1 MRHVAALMIC
11 LAAVPVAAADLSDVE
26 TFLGATA
33 FDEVQ
38 VSPDGSR
45 LAFVTRRNDF
55 AHDRE
60 ELGVW
65 TLDLA
70 AGERA
75 AHPVEL
81 LALGSCS
88 ALRWS
93 PDGRWLSFLSAADP
107 RSGLQL
113 FVVSP
118 APGAG
123 ARRLTDPA
131 RFQDGI
137 DLYDWLPDSS
147 GLIVEAADPLAGA
160 AGAAGA
166 AGEAGSAAS
175 VGTAG
180 AGGRARRDLDGDVRR
195 LPASPPSV
203 SLSRISL
210 AEGRVERLA
219 VAPFEEAGALAVS
232 PDGRSLAIAGNGPR
246 ETAEDTEVA
255 LLPLASPPATGATAA
270 TGAAG
275 AVRRTHNLVLEDRL
289 WWAGER
295 LFASGMGEGKD
306 GRYTATE
313 PRLYRVSTEAAED
326 LRLLRVAPSLAGSV
340 GEMVPLADGS
350 LLTVTAVSTRMRIS
364 LVDAA
369 SGAVRTL
376 REQRGWIANLSAA
389 RSGERIAFAAGD
401 AHHFAEIYVAD
412 ARDGVAGARPVTDFN
427 AALTRGPLP
436 DIETVSWDGGDGVEV
451 EGVLFWPPGRR
462 GEHGLPMIVDLH
474 GGPFGVARSEAVDL
488 FGTYASYPA
497 LLAARGFLVLNPNY
511 RGSGGRGDE
520 FTRGIEGHRCSRPS
534 LDVIRGVES
543 LAARGWADRERVGL
557 IGYSGGGGLSK
568 CLIGRTDLFRA
579 AATGAG
585 VWDDISLF
593 GTVRGGF
600 WAEIFYESKS
610 PWEDPAL
617 WWNESPIGSL
627 GRVKT
632 PTLIVAGERDG
643 TSPAQASELYHD
655 LVWRGVPAELLLFP
669 DERHI
674 FTKPS
679 HKRTKIRAE
688 IAWLEHYL
696 LGKPLEEQ

>member
-1 MRHVAALMIC
+1 MRHLAVLVLF
-11 LAAVPVAAADLSDVE
+11 LAAVPASAADLSDVE
-26 TFLGATA
+26 TFLGETA

-45 LAFVTRRNDF
+45 LAFVSRRNDF

-70 AGERA
+70 AGEHA
-75 AHPVEL
+75 ARPVRL

-118 APGAG
+118 APGRA
-123 ARRLTDPA
+123 ARRLTDPD

-137 DLYDWLPDSS
+137 DLYDWLPDSLS
-147 GLIVEAADPLAGA
+147 LVVEATDLSAGSPGSP
-160 AGAAGA
+160 GAPGS
-166 AGEAGSAAS
+166 AGSAGSA
-175 VGTAG
+175 GTAS
-180 AGGRARRDLDGDVRR
+180 AGGRALRDFYGDVRR
-195 LPASPPSV
+195 LPAPPPSAA
-203 SLSRISL
+203 LSRIFL
-210 AEGRVERLA
+210 TDGRVERLA
-219 VAPFEEAGALAVS
+219 AAPFEEPGALAVS
-232 PDGRSLAIAGNGPR
+232 PDGRWLAIAGSGLR
-246 ETAEDTEVA
+246 ETADDTEVA
-255 LLPLASPPATGATAA
+255 LLPLASPPATAATAA
-270 TGAAG
+270 AATTG

-313 PRLYRVSTEAAED
+313 ARLYRVDTGPADD

-376 REQRGWIANLSAA
+376 RDQRGWIANLSAA

-401 AHHFAEIYVAD
+401 AHRFAEIYVAD

-427 AALTRGPLP
+427 ATLTRGPLP
-436 DIETVSWDGGDGVEV
+436 DIETVSWDGGDGVKV

-462 GEHGLPMIVDLH
+462 GERGLPLIVDLH
-474 GGPFGVARSEAVDL
+474 GGPFGVARIEAVDL
-488 FGTYASYPA
+488 FGRYTSYPA
-497 LLAARGFLVLNPNY
+497 VLAARGFLVLNPNY
-511 RGSGGRGDE
+511 RGSGGRGDD

-543 LAARGWADRERVGL
+543 LVARGWADRERVGL

-568 CLIGRTDLFRA
+568 CLIGRTDVFRA

-593 GTVRGGF
+593 GTTRGGS
-600 WAEIFYESKS
+600 WAEIFYENKS
-610 PWEDPAL
+610 PWQDPGL
-617 WWNESPIGSL
+617 WWNESPIGGL

-643 TSPAQASELYHD
+643 TAPAQASELYHD

-669 DERHI
+669 DESHI

-688 IAWLEHYL
+688 ISWLEHYL
-696 LGKPLEEQ
+696 LGKPREER

>member
-1 MRHVAALMIC
+1 MRYVAVLVLW
-11 LAAVPVAAADLSDVE
+11 LAAAPASAADLSDVE
-26 TFLGATA
+26 TFLGETA

-38 VSPDGSR
+38 VSPDGSL

-70 AGERA
+70 VGQRA
-75 AHPVEL
+75 ARPVRL
-81 LALGSCS
+81 LAIASCS
-88 ALRWS
+88 GLRWS

-118 APGAG
+118 APGKA
-123 ARRLTDPA
+123 ARRLTEPE

-147 GLIVEAADPLAGA
+147 GLVVEATDSPPGS
-160 AGAAGA
+160 
-166 AGEAGSAAS
+166 AGSA
-175 VGTAG
+175 T
-180 AGGRARRDLDGDVRR
+180 AGGRARRDFYGDVRR
-195 LPASPPSV
+195 LPGPPPSA

-210 AEGRVERLA
+210 TDGRVERLA
-219 VAPFEEAGALAVS
+219 TAPFEEPGALAVS
-232 PDGRSLAIAGNGPR
+232 PDGSWLAIAGSGLR
-246 ETAEDTEVA
+246 EMVEDTEVA
-255 LLPLASPPATGATAA
+255 LLPLASQPATGAAA
-270 TGAAG
+270 TSG

-313 PRLYRVSTEAAED
+313 PRLYRVDTGPADD

-350 LLTVTAVSTRMRIS
+350 LLTVTTVSTRMRIS

-376 REQRGWIANLSAA
+376 RDQRGWIANLAAA

-401 AHHFAEIYVAD
+401 AHRFAEIYVAD
-412 ARDGVAGARPVTDFN
+412 ARDGVAGARAVTDFN
-427 AALTRGPLP
+427 ATLTRGPLP
-436 DIETVSWDGGDGVEV
+436 DIETVSWDGGDGVTV

-462 GEHGLPMIVDLH
+462 GERGLPLIVDLH
-474 GGPFGVARSEAVDL
+474 GGPFGVARIEAVDL
-488 FGTYASYPA
+488 FGSSTSYPV

-600 WAEIFYESKS
+600 WAEVFYESKS
-610 PWEDPAL
+610 PWEDPGL

-669 DERHI
+669 DESHI

-679 HKRTKIRAE
+679 HNRTKIRAE
-688 IAWLEHYL
+688 ISWLEHYL
-696 LGKPLEEQ
+696 LGKPREEP

>member
-1 MRHVAALMIC
+1 MRHLAVLMLW
-11 LAAVPVAAADLSDVE
+11 LAAVPATAVDLSDVE
-26 TFLGATA
+26 TFLGETT

-65 TLDLA
+65 MLDLA
-70 AGERA
+70 AREGA
-75 AHPVEL
+75 ARPVEL
-81 LALGSCS
+81 LTLGSCS

-93 PDGRWLSFLSAADP
+93 LDGRWLSFLSAVDP
-107 RSGLQL
+107 GSGLQL
-113 FVVSP
+113 FVVSL
-118 APGAG
+118 APGQA
-123 ARRLTDPA
+123 ARRLTDPG

-147 GLIVEAADPLAGA
+147 GLIVEAADLPAGA
-160 AGAAGA
+160 AGSAGP
-166 AGEAGSAAS
+166 AGMAS
-175 VGTAG
+175 

-195 LPASPPSV
+195 LPAAPPAV

-210 AEGRVERLA
+210 TDGRVERLA
-219 VAPFEEAGALAVS
+219 AAPFEENGALAVS
-232 PDGRSLAIAGNGPR
+232 PDGRWLAIAGNGPR
-246 ETAEDTEVA
+246 ETAEETEVA
-255 LLPLASPPATGATAA
+255 LLPLASPPATATTA
-270 TGAAG
+270 TIG

-289 WWAGER
+289 WWAGDR

-313 PRLYRVSTEAAED
+313 TRLYRVDTGADDE

-376 REQRGWIANLSAA
+376 RDQRGWIANLSAA

-401 AHHFAEIYVAD
+401 AHRFAEIYVAD
-412 ARDGVAGARPVTDFN
+412 AREGVAGARPVTDFN

-436 DIETVSWDGGDGVEV
+436 GIETVSWDGGDGVTV

-462 GEHGLPMIVDLH
+462 GERGLPLVVDLH
-474 GGPFGVARSEAVDL
+474 GGPFGVARMEAVDL

-593 GTVRGGF
+593 GTVRGGS
-600 WAEIFYESKS
+600 WAEIFYGSKS
-610 PWEDPAL
+610 PWEDPEL
-617 WWNESPIGSL
+617 WWSESPIGSL

-643 TSPAQASELYHD
+643 TAPAQASELYHD

-696 LGKPLEEQ
+696 LGKPLE